1 MLVCG
6 NCLKRPALRERCGYS
21 TNTAEC
27 SSPRLHTPNP
37 LAAVEANFLLSELGS
52 GPVQHQPF
60 GDVLAPG
67 LVSASQPYDRYLP
80 EPPPPTLPDSH
91 TGYDRA
97 TNARLGSRSH
107 STFTGQIRAA
117 IDLRSGS
124 MARPQSPSAT
134 PLVDVPIFPSPHDD
148 AVLSSLA
155 DATEYELPPRRQA
168 DDLVHTYCSLMHPLF
183 PVLDWSRLMQSY
195 DALFSGKAT
204 DMDERILLSILNAM
218 FAFAVQLHESTD
230 RNRRERLSGKYFQRA
245 LALLQLVVWEKA
257 SIDLVQCL
265 LLISQYSQCTNQ
277 PHQTWMAVGSAVR
290 TAQSLGLHLTEV
302 QSTPGDEGAA
312 LKRRVWQSCIIM
324 DRYDNHLMSHT
335 KLILRSDCYALLM
348 GDEQ

>member
-6 NCLKRPALRERCGYS
+6 NCLKRPALRAKCGYS
-21 TNTAEC
+21 SNTAE
-27 SSPRLHTPNP
+27 SSSSRLHTPNP
-37 LAAVEANFLLSELGS
+37 LAAVETIFSLPELGS
-52 GPVQHQPF
+52 GLVQHQPL
-60 GDVLAPG
+60 GDVLAPAP
-67 LVSASQPYDRYLP
+67 VSPSQPRNRYLP
-80 EPPPPTLPDSH
+80 EPLPPTLPDSH
-91 TGYDRA
+91 TDYRA
-97 TNARLGSRSH
+97 INARFGSSSH

-117 IDLRSGS
+117 IDLRSGG

-168 DDLVHTYCSLMHPLF
+168 DDLVHTYWSLMHPLF
-183 PVLDWSRLMQSY
+183 PVLDWSRLMHSY
-195 DALFSGKAT
+195 DGLFSGKAT
-204 DMDERILLSILNAM
+204 DMDERILLSILNAI

-230 RNRRERLSGKYFQRA
+230 RNLRERLSGKYFQRA
-245 LALLQLVVWEKA
+245 HALLQLVVWEKA

-277 PHQTWMAVGSAVR
+277 PHQTWMSVGSAVR

-302 QSTPGDEGAA
+302 QSTPGDEDAA
-312 LKRRVWQSCIIM
+312 LRRRVWQSCIIM
-324 DRYDNHLMSHT
+324 DRYVKHPMSHT
-335 KLILRSDCYALLM
+335 KLILSPDCYVLLM